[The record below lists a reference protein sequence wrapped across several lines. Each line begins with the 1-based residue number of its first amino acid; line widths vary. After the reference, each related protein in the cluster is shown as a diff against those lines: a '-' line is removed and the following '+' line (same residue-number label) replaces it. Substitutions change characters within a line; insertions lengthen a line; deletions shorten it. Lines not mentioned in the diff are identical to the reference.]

1 MTQATLWITLALLL
15 VTLLALIGLRRRRAR
30 PSFAELPADWP
41 LNARSVFSADE
52 RQVYRQLRAA
62 LPQHIVLA
70 KLPLV
75 RFCQPPRQGDVR
87 YWFQLLG
94 AIHVTFAICNEAGDV
109 LAVVDL
115 ESRRGSSRRAQD
127 IKDAV
132 VAACNV
138 RYLRCAPG
146 EVPSLPE
153 LRGLVPPLVEP
164 APVLPVSQTSAKP
177 SNTVA
182 HRRQERAN
190 RWADSTASDSTFDE
204 LGGIVEDPPSPAL
217 RH

>member
-1 MTQATLWITLALLL
+1 MSQPYLWITVALLL
-15 VTLLALIGLRRRRAR
+15 VVLLVLVGRRRHKRA
-30 PSFAELPADWP
+30 SKLVLPADWP
-41 LNARSVFSADE
+41 LTARAVFSADE
-52 RQVYRQLRAA
+52 RQLHRQLRAA
-62 LPQHIVLA
+62 LPQHVVLA

-94 AIHVTFAICNEAGDV
+94 SIHVTFAICNEAGEV

-115 ESRRGSSRRAQD
+115 ESRRGGSRRAQD
-127 IKDAV
+127 IKDNV
-132 VAACNV
+132 LAACGL

-146 EVPSLPE
+146 EIPSLPE
-153 LRGLVPPLVEP
+153 LRGLVPPLAEP
-164 APVLPVSQTSAKP
+164 TPTPLPVSQTREKL

-182 HRRQERAN
+182 NRRQQRTN
-190 RWADSTASDSTFDE
+190 RWADSTASDSAFGE
-204 LGGIVEDPPSPAL
+204 LGGVVEDPPSPAL